1 MFEDLGPM
9 PFSCPNPFE
18 EPPEFAPIRAHDG
31 LARIRTSTGDTGWL
45 VSRYADVKALC
56 ADRRIGRSHP
66 APDRAPRLW
75 NAPLFAPV
83 GDPENEMP
91 NHRAWR
97 RLIAPA
103 FHPGRVASASARAQL
118 TLDRLLDDLAAQSGP
133 VDLCSMLAVPYAMR
147 MVFEFVGVSEESS
160 AFFLERSGWLRGGV
174 GTSQEDSA
182 AHRVHLGLMVERD
195 GENVATALTRLGAD
209 DAAGIL
215 RTFDI
220 AEHETIAARIGYGL
234 LFLLAHPE
242 QRRRLE
248 REPALVTTAVEEIMR
263 LAVPGGSWV
272 PRYALDDIA
281 FGDSRIRAG
290 DLVVFALQS
299 ANRDERQ
306 FRDPGVF
313 AVDRSPNLH
322 IGFGHGKFY
331 CLGAHLSRLLLRTVL
346 STVFDRFPGL
356 RLDVP
361 VERIE
366 LDRRSITGGL
376 RGLPVTC

>member
-1 MFEDLGPM
+1 M

-18 EPPEFAPIRAHDG
+18 EPPEFARIRAHDG
-31 LARIRTSTGDTGWL
+31 LARMRTSTGGTGWL

-66 APDRAPRLW
+66 APDHAPRLW
-75 NAPLFAPV
+75 DAPLFAPV
-83 GDPENEMP
+83 GGPATEMS

-97 RLIAPA
+97 RVIAPA
-103 FHPGRVASASARAQL
+103 FRPGRVASAGARARF
-118 TLDRLLDDLAAQSGP
+118 TLDRLLDDLAAHGGP
-133 VDLCSMLAVPYAMR
+133 VDLCSMLAVPYATQ

-160 AFFLERSGWLRGGV
+160 AFCRERSGWLREGGD
-174 GTSQEDSA
+174 TSRGDSA
-182 AHRVHLGLMVERD
+182 VHQVHMSLMVERD
-195 GENVATALTRLGAD
+195 GDDVAGRLARLTAEE
-209 DAAGIL
+209 AAGLL

-220 AEHETIAARIGYGL
+220 TEYETIAARIGYGL

-248 REPALVTTAVEEIMR
+248 REPALVVTAVEEIMR

-281 FGDSRIRAG
+281 FGDSRIRTG

-306 FRDPGVF
+306 FRDPDVF
-313 AVDRSPNLH
+313 AVDRSPNPHL
-322 IGFGHGKFY
+322 GFGHGKFY

-346 STVFDRFPGL
+346 STVFDRFPGI

-361 VERIE
+361 VEQIE
-366 LDRRSITGGL
+366 INRRSVTGGL
-376 RGLPVTC
+376 RGLPVTW